1 MPEAN
6 ATLPHPTHEALRAIP
21 HPIPEERRIELV
33 ALLNERLA
41 ATADLQMQVKQAHWN
56 VTGIHFQTLHEL
68 FDKVAD
74 AIHPFVDEIAERVT
88 ALGGV
93 AKGTVRMAAANSSL
107 PEYPLDAEG
116 GEAHLT
122 AVRDRLA
129 TYAADNLHAID
140 AADDLDD
147 DATQDLFTEIQREVD
162 KLQYFVASHLV

>member
-1 MPEAN
+1 MA
-6 ATLPHPTHEALRAIP
+6 EALRKIP
-21 HPIPEERRIELV
+21 HPIPEKRRVKLV

-41 ATADLQMQVKQAHWN
+41 ATADLQMQAKQAHWN

-74 AIHPFVDEIAERVT
+74 AIHPFVDELAERVT

-93 AKGTVRMAAANSSL
+93 AKGTVRMAAAASSL
-107 PEYPLDAEG
+107 PEYPLDTDG

-122 AVRDRLA
+122 VVRDRLT
-129 TYAADNLHAID
+129 TYASDNLAAIGT
-140 AADDLDD
+140 AAKLEDS
-147 DATQDLFTEIQREVD
+147 ATEDLFTEIQREID

>member
-1 MPEAN
+1 MPEALRPIHHP
-6 ATLPHPTHEALRAIP
+6 LPED
-21 HPIPEERRIELV
+21 RRVQLV
-33 ALLNERLA
+33 TLLNERIA

-74 AIHPFVDEIAERVT
+74 AVHPYIDELAERVT

-93 AKGTVRMAAANSSL
+93 AKGTVRMAAAASSL
-107 PEYPLDAEG
+107 PEYPLDAVG

-129 TYAADNLHAID
+129 TYATDNLRAID

-147 DATQDLFTEIQREVD
+147 DATQDLLTEIQREID